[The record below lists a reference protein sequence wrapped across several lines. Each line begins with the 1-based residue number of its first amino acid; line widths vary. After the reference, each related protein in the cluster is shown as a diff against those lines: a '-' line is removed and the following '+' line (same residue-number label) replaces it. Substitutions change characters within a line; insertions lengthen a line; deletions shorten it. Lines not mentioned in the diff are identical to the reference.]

1 MPKKLSD
8 RSTLEN
14 FKKEAKRWL
23 TALRDGDAPA
33 RARLEQAVP
42 TTPSDPALRDVQ
54 HALAVEY
61 GFDGWSA
68 LKAALEKPHDSR
80 VTPLLAA
87 AANGDVE
94 TVATLLEANPDIVST
109 RGLLPGHTGLRTAL
123 HHAVSGSH
131 EDVVSLLLDRGAD
144 PNVRDEG
151 DNAMPLH
158 FAAEKEHL
166 GIIRV
171 LIEHGADP
179 IGAGDFHEL
188 EVIGWATVFGSARP
202 DVVDYLLA
210 HGAKHNIYSAVVTG
224 NVEAIAANARDIDR
238 PMDRTNLRRHPLH
251 LAIIKK
257 QLGSLD
263 RLLALGAD
271 AGATDAA
278 GLTPLDQAALNGQT
292 AAVLKLIEHG
302 ATLGLPAAII
312 LDRDV
317 ERLLA
322 ENEGALRPEGRW
334 GRLIIRAAEQAPGR
348 VIETLIEHGA
358 SVNVMDTEE
367 TSVDGTVGYTP
378 LHAAAFRGNLDA
390 VRVLLANGASATIRD
405 SKYHGTPA
413 GWANY
418 AGHHVVRDLILRGP
432 IDFFDAVSF
441 DLVDRLREI
450 FDRSPAT
457 LNEPMRRHLM
467 REPEP
472 HEWTKSWWTPLAL
485 AVVLGKLDAARALLE
500 LGARATVRDPE
511 GRSLIEIVIANGR
524 QDIADLLKRYSPT
537 SSFDPDSREELVA
550 RFLTNAC
557 PDHHVRGGWAHAV
570 ARDTAMRLLEQHP
583 DIARENI
590 YTAVVCGD
598 VDEVRRI
605 LAEHPEAAKQKGGP
619 KGSAGAAG
627 TSFLVEPLPHTPPF
641 WEPILYLC
649 FTRLPTPPASENAVE
664 IARLL
669 LDHGANPN
677 AYFLAGSSRYSPLTG
692 VIGEG
697 EEDRRPHPQR
707 DALTRLLL
715 EYGAQPFDMQ
725 VFYNIHFHG
734 DVLWY
739 LETVYEQTLANSW
752 GDVWSNPR
760 WPMIGMGG
768 YGEGARYLLGV
779 AINHNDTKLAEW
791 LLAHGADPNAPPPD
805 HKSQRGKPQL
815 SLYEGAIRRGAR
827 DVAEVLAKYGAKV
840 TGDTISDEQRYVAA
854 AMRLDRAE
862 VQTIAQHHPE
872 FLQTTAA
879 LFAAAEADRT
889 DVIAMLL
896 DLGTPVDVHNDINEH
911 ALHMAAYHDAVNAA
925 RLLID
930 RGAEIDPVEQNWGNT
945 PVGAAIYGQHQR
957 VIDLLGNYSR
967 DVWSLT
973 FIGRVDRLRELFREK
988 PDRAHASWEGIT
1000 PVHRLP
1006 GDDECALEI
1015 AKLFIEYG
1023 ADVRG
1028 KNKQGLTATEVAE
1041 RRGLLRTAEFLG
1053 SRDAMT

>member
-1 MPKKLSD
+1 MPKNLSD

-14 FKKEAKRWL
+14 FKREAKRWL
-23 TALRDGDAPA
+23 TALRDGDADA
-33 RARLEQAVP
+33 RARLEHAVP
-42 TTPSDPALRDVQ
+42 TAPPDPALRDVQ
-54 HALAVEY
+54 HAIAVEY
-61 GFDGWSA
+61 GFAGWSA
-68 LKAALEKPHDSR
+68 LKEALEKHHDSR
-80 VTPLLAA
+80 VTPLLDAA
-87 AANGDVE
+87 VHGDAAR
-94 TVATLLEANPDIVST
+94 VASILDADPGLVSQ
-109 RGLLPGHTGLRTAL
+109 RGLLTGHTGLRTAL
-123 HHAVSGSH
+123 HHAVSGAH
-131 EDVVSLLLDRGAD
+131 EEVVKLLLDRGAD

-166 GIIRV
+166 GIIRR

-179 IGAGDFHEL
+179 IGTGDFHEL

-210 HGAKHNIYSAVVTG
+210 HGAKHNIHSAVATG
-224 NVEAIAANARDIDR
+224 NAEAIRDNARDIDR
-238 PMDRTNLRRHPLH
+238 PMDRTNLRRHPIH
-251 LAIIKK
+251 LAIVKN
-257 QLGSLD
+257 QPASLD
-263 RLLALGAD
+263 ALLALGAD

-292 AAVLKLIEHG
+292 AMVLKLIEHG
-302 ATLGLPAAII
+302 AKLGLPAAII

-317 ERLLA
+317 DRLLA
-322 ENEGALRPEGRW
+322 ENDGALRPEGRW

-348 VIETLIEHGA
+348 VIETLIKHGA

-390 VRVLLANGASATIRD
+390 ARVLLANGASATTRD

-413 GWANY
+413 GWASY
-418 AGHHVVRDLILRGP
+418 AGHHAVRDLILRGP
-432 IDFFDAVSF
+432 IDFFDAISF
-441 DLVDRLREI
+441 DLVDRMREI

-457 LNEPMRRHLM
+457 LNGPMQWHLI

-485 AVVLGKLDAARALLE
+485 AVVLGKFDAARALLE
-500 LGARATVRDPE
+500 LGARTTVRDPD
-511 GRSLIEIVIANGR
+511 GRSLIEIAMATGR
-524 QDIADLLKRYSPT
+524 QDIADLLETYSPPT
-537 SSFDPDSREELVA
+537 LSHHEGRAELVA

-570 ARDTAMRLLEQHP
+570 ARDTALRLLEQHP

-598 VDEVRRI
+598 LDEVRRI

-619 KGSAGAAG
+619 KGSAGGAG
-627 TSFLVEPLPHTPPF
+627 TQFLVEPLPHTPPF

-649 FTRLPTPPASENAVE
+649 FTRLATPAASANAIE

-669 LDHGANPN
+669 LDHGADPN
-677 AYFLAGSSRYSPLTG
+677 AYFMAGDSRYSPLTG

-697 EEDRRPHPQR
+697 EEDRRPHPRR

-715 EYGAQPFDMQ
+715 ERGAEPFDMQ

-739 LETVYEQTLANSW
+739 LEIIYEHTLQIGQ
-752 GDVWSNPR
+752 GDVWKNPR

-779 AINHNDTKLAEW
+779 AINHDDTTLAEW
-791 LLAHGADPNAPPPD
+791 LLSRGADPNAPPPD
-805 HKSQRGKPQL
+805 HRSQHGKPQF
-815 SLYEGAIRRGAR
+815 SLYEGAIRRGAL
-827 DVAEVLAKYGAKV
+827 DVADRLAKYGAKV

-862 VQTIAQHHPE
+862 LRALAQRRPE
-872 FLQTTAA
+872 LLHSTAA
-879 LFAAAEADRT
+879 LFAAAQGDRP
-889 DVIAMLL
+889 DVIALLL
-896 DLGTPVDVHNDINEH
+896 DLGTAVDVHNDINEH
-911 ALHMAAYHDAVNAA
+911 ALHMAAYQDAVNAA
-925 RLLID
+925 QVLVD
-930 RGAEIDPVEQNWGNT
+930 RGAEIDPVEKNWGNT
-945 PVGAAIYGQHQR
+945 PLAAAIYGQHQR
-957 VIDLLGNYSR
+957 VIDLLGNDSR

-988 PDRAHASWEGIT
+988 PERAHTSWEGIT

-1006 GDDECALEI
+1006 GDDDRALEI
-1015 AKLFIEYG
+1015 AKLFVEYG
-1023 ADVRG
+1023 ADVTGR
-1028 KNKQGLTATEVAE
+1028 NKHGLTAAEVAE
-1041 RRGLLRTAEFLG
+1041 RRGLLRTAELL
-1053 SRDAMT
+1053 SK